1 MKDLDFD
8 ELDRAVSSLLGANG
22 DAEPKRADALP
33 SSERSETLVAATPT
47 AVSVTTSSPDVP
59 TTTKKQLVERR
70 PSGRFMDVMHASSDM
85 KNRQKP
91 AVSRQAAM
99 VTPPVQP
106 SADESPVPSAPPV
119 SENDAM
125 VEVNEVSEVDKHTLP
140 DPLDFHNFSMEDTES
155 LDKTDT
161 PAEVDETDDHT
172 LALEK
177 VASELDEIDDI
188 IAKDQEP
195 VSVDTPF
202 IDGSTIEKRPLGAFS
217 VDTADTDGSLLAV
230 PEAPVETVD
239 DEILATEQV
248 PSAETE
254 SETKH
259 DEEGDDLLVERE
271 AQTPVDVDIVP
282 EELKGD
288 IVAVESTPVDTAAQP
303 ALAGG
308 SIQQQ
313 YTEKIQSPTD
323 EPTPVFDTTQYHQ
336 PLKHT
341 PKQKSGWTGVV
352 LIILFIVA
360 GVGAGAA
367 VYFFDPFGLM

>member
-22 DAEPKRADALP
+22 DAEPKQADALP
-33 SSERSETLVAATPT
+33 SSERSETTVAVTPT

-59 TTTKKQLVERR
+59 TTKKQLVERR

-91 AVSRQAAM
+91 AVSRQAAT

-106 SADESPVPSAPPV
+106 SADESPVPSAPPLP
-119 SENDAM
+119 EKDAI
-125 VEVNEVSEVDKHTLP
+125 VEVDEISEADKHTLP

-155 LDKTDT
+155 LDKTDA
-161 PAEVDETDDHT
+161 PVEVDETDDHT
-172 LALEK
+172 K

-217 VDTADTDGSLLAV
+217 VDTTDTDASLLAV

-239 DEILATEQV
+239 DEVLATEQV

-254 SETKH
+254 PETKH
-259 DEEGDDLLVERE
+259 DEEGDDVLVERE

-303 ALAGG
+303 ALVGG